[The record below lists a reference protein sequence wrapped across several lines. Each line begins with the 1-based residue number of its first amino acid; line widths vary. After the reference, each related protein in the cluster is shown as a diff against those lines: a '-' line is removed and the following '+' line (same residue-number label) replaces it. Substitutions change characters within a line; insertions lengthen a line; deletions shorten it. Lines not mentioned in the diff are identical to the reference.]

1 MCGRF
6 TTTNADPEKIKDT
19 FDLKEPPS
27 SDVLTPRYNIA
38 PSQDIAVVA
47 HDENNDN
54 KLGLMRW
61 GLIPSWAKDPKIG
74 YKMINARGETVHE
87 KPSFRAAFKK
97 RRCLIVAD
105 GFYEWRKNPDGSK
118 TPMYIRMEDGE
129 PFGFAGLWER
139 WENQHSGTLVTTT
152 TIITTTANDLMRDIH
167 ERMPV
172 IIPRDMYTT
181 WLSRD
186 MQDTDE
192 LRHLIAPY
200 PADLMTAYPVSKK
213 VNSPNNDSPDLIQR
227 AG

>member
-6 TTTNADPEKIKDT
+6 TTTNADPEKIKES
-19 FDLKEPPS
+19 FDLKETPS

-87 KPSFRAAFKK
+87 KPSFRTAFKK
-97 RRCLIVAD
+97 RRCLIIAD
-105 GFYEWRKNPDGSK
+105 GFYEWRKNADGSK

-129 PFGFAGLWER
+129 PFAFAGLWER
-139 WENQHSGTLVTTT
+139 WENPHSGTLVTTT

-172 IIPRDMYTT
+172 IVPRDMYPT
-181 WLSRD
+181 WLSRE
-186 MQDTDE
+186 MQDSDE
-192 LRHLIAPY
+192 LRHLILPY

>member
-6 TTTNADPEKIKDT
+6 TTTNADPEQIKET
-19 FDLKEPPS
+19 FDLKETPS
-27 SDVLTPRYNIA
+27 SEDLTPRYNVA

-54 KLGLMRW
+54 KLGFMRW

-74 YKMINARGETVHE
+74 HKMINARGETVHE

-118 TPMYIRMEDGE
+118 TPMYIRLASGE

-139 WENQHSGTLVTTT
+139 WENPHSGTLVTTT
-152 TIITTTANDLMRDIH
+152 TIITTSANDLVRDIH

-172 IIPRDMYTT
+172 IIPRDMFTT
-181 WLSRD
+181 WLSRE

-192 LRHLIAPY
+192 LRHLLIPY
-200 PADLMTAYPVSKK
+200 PADVMTAYPVSKK
-213 VNSPNNDSPDLIQR
+213 VNSPNNDSPDLIER